1 MTMSNMSYCRFTNTG
16 GDLEAC
22 LDAIRQDEQL
32 SHFEIRAG
40 TSMFKSF
47 LNFCRD
53 YDIIS
58 DFDKG
63 AVESIFK
70 RLEERDDG
78 HE

>member
-1 MTMSNMSYCRFTNTG
+1 MPNMSYCRFTNTG
-16 GDLEAC
+16 GDLESC
-22 LDAIRQDEQL
+22 LDAIRQDGQL
-32 SHFEIRAG
+32 SHFEARAG
-40 TSMFKSF
+40 ISMFKSF

-58 DFDKG
+58 DFDKS

-70 RLEERDDG
+70 RLEEKDDG